1 MVVNRD
7 KTPTA
12 QETFA
17 QMAQAAGLRGRVLL
31 TIGMLILVRLGIFL
45 PIPDIDRRAFA
56 ASVQNNPVIS
66 FLDIFAGGGL
76 SALGIFALGILP
88 YINASII
95 LQLLTAA
102 LPSLE
107 NLQKNEGEAGR
118 RKISQITRY
127 VALGWAVIQSVGLA
141 WWVVNSGAAQLNG
154 EQILAQP
161 ATAGGTFSFTTASG
175 VPVSFPSLLPFIAS
189 TALALTAGS
198 MLVMWIGELIT
209 ERGIGNGASL
219 LIVVSIVSGLPR
231 SLGQTLELA
240 QTGDRSLVGG
250 IVILLLVFLVM
261 IVGIVFVQEGTRR
274 IPIISAR
281 RQVGR
286 KTYLER
292 SSYLP
297 LRLNPS
303 GVMPIIFASA
313 VLFLPIYIAEFT
325 RNPVLTQVATYL
337 SPSGPTPWL
346 YVAFYLLLII
356 FFSYFWTSLVINP
369 VDLSQNLKKMGASIP
384 GIRPGKATSD
394 YIERVLNRLVFL
406 GAIFLGLVAIIP
418 TAVESATRVTTFQGF
433 GATSLLIVV
442 GVAIDTA
449 KQIQT
454 YVISQRYEG
463 MVNQ

>member
-12 QETFA
+12 QETFS

-45 PIPDIDRRAFA
+45 PIPDIDRSAFA

-127 VALGWAVIQSVGLA
+127 VALAWAVIQSAGLA
-141 WWVVNSGAAQLNG
+141 WWIINSGAAQVNG
-154 EQILAQP
+154 QQVLVQA
-161 ATAGGTFSFTTASG
+161 AANGGIAFATASG
-175 VPVSFPSLLPFIAS
+175 DPVSFGALIPFMFS

-198 MLVMWIGELIT
+198 MLVMWIGELVT

-250 IVILLLVFLVM
+250 IIILLLVFLVM

-313 VLFLPIYIAEFT
+313 VLFLPVYIAEFT
-325 RNPVLTQVATYL
+325 RNPILSQIATYL

-346 YVAFYLLLII
+346 YVAFYLVLII
-356 FFSYFWTSLVINP
+356 FFSYFWASLVINP
-369 VDLSQNLKKMGASIP
+369 IDLSQNLKKMGASVP

-406 GAIFLGLVAIIP
+406 GAIFLGLVAIVP